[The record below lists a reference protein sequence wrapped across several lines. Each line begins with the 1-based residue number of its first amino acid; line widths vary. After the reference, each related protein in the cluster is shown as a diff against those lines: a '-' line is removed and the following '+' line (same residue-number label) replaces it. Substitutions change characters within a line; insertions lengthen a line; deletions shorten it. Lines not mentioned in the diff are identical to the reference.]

1 LCFPYNLD
9 VPTQS
14 AKIGSLHF
22 KALVRAVLKFPPSA
36 SVSSSEI
43 INLEVSKGR
52 LRATVFGLVEA
63 SAAVLAT
70 GEGMDAF
77 SVDYR
82 VLSPYVE
89 LCPDAPVTIEIGKNQ
104 VLFTCLEHKLKIP
117 FTVGRIAA
125 KKTLGSEL
133 FIADIETSKAIRW
146 LASIVDRGEA
156 KPDTSCVYVHHAR
169 AISMNQYCI
178 AISQVKGLP
187 NESFAL
193 PLALCAVLADGDKVT
208 SAKDGLIVASELGVY
223 SIPFLSATL
232 NFPVKLIDRLL
243 NSDGEILGVCE
254 VPPLAVAFKESADCV
269 ARIPKVTANVT
280 LTFGEAKLEVYAHSA
295 TADYTTTMAV
305 VEGTTGKVSFP
316 LLEAEAAID
325 VFGEDSITIKR
336 LEPKK
341 EVALL
346 GTEACVFFAREKL
359 G

>member
-1 LCFPYNLD
+1 
-9 VPTQS
+9 
-14 AKIGSLHF
+14 
-22 KALVRAVLKFPPSA
+22 
-36 SVSSSEI
+36 
-43 INLEVSKGR
+43 
-52 LRATVFGLVEA
+52 VFGLVEA
-63 SAAVLAT
+63 SAVVLAT

-82 VLSPYVE
+82 VLSPYAE
-89 LCPDAPVTIEIGKNQ
+89 LCPDAPVLLEIGKNQ

-125 KKTLGSEL
+125 KKTLGTEL
-133 FIADIETSKAIRW
+133 FVADVDTAKAIRW

-156 KPDTSCVYVHHAR
+156 KPDTSCVYIHHAK

-187 NESFAL
+187 NDSFAL

-208 SAKDGLIVASELGVY
+208 SVKDGLIVASELGVY

-243 NSDGEILGVCE
+243 DGDGEMFGVCE

-280 LTFGEAKLEVYAHSA
+280 LTFGEAKLEVYAHST
-295 TADYTTTMAV
+295 TADYTTV
-305 VEGTTGKVSFP
+305 IPLSEGKIGKVSFP

-325 VFGEDSITIKR
+325 AFGDASIKIKR

-341 EVALL
+341 EVALI
-346 GTEACVFFAREKL
+346 GTEACVFFARQRVDDHS
-359 G
+359 